1 MLASRGMCAPGS
13 ILLQQLLYTHKA
25 ATQGRYTI
33 SCLYDAFMIRLSPQR
48 PWKERFLLGETR
60 AEKNRPSLLTSR
72 EHRWRLFTTLQKS
85 PFSFPFSTQS
95 YWLFFTL
102 SWSNISLLWG
112 GHKVTNVRQAIRTPC
127 WAELFR
133 LEGKH
138 HAFLDNLHTVLT
150 LPSFPHLSQHTL
162 GMVLACC
169 PSTCLWT
176 CVAKAS
182 ASGRE
187 NQQRASRRRDAGE
200 ASAAFHCL

>member
-1 MLASRGMCAPGS
+1 MMLSLSVFPHRGPGRRDFCWERRE
-13 ILLQQLLYTHKA
+13 QRRT
-25 ATQGRYTI
+25 G
-33 SCLYDAFMIRLSPQR
+33 RLSSRVENTDGGCLPHF
-48 PWKERFLLGETR
+48 KKVLLSFLFQLSHIG
-60 AEKNRPSLLTSR
+60 
-72 EHRWRLFTTLQKS
+72 F
-85 PFSFPFSTQS
+85 
-95 YWLFFTL
+95 FFTL